1 MRLRGPAR
9 RNIAGAPSLGGRTH
23 RQEQEKAMHDISGKR
38 VAILATNGFE
48 QSELEVP
55 LAKLR
60 EAGAKVEVVSLKP
73 GEIKGWDK
81 KEWGRAV
88 KVDRTLD
95 EASPTDYDALVLPGG
110 VMNPDTLRTNE
121 HAVGFVRDFMS
132 AGKPVAAV
140 CHGPWTLVEAG
151 AVKGKTLTSWPS
163 LRTDI
168 TNAGGHWVDQEVVT
182 DNGLVTSRKP
192 ADLPAFCK
200 KMIEEI
206 GEGKHQRGKA

>member
-1 MRLRGPAR
+1 MAK
-9 RNIAGAPSLGGRTH
+9 I
-23 RQEQEKAMHDISGKR
+23 EGKK
-38 VAILATNGFE
+38 VAVLATDGFE
-48 QSELEVP
+48 QSELQTPVQ
-55 LAKLR
+55 ALR
-60 EAGAKVEVVSLKP
+60 DAGATVEIVSLKS
-73 GEIKGWDK
+73 GSIKGWKDK
-81 KEWGRAV
+81 NWGDSV
-88 KVDRTLD
+88 NVDKTVD
-95 EASPTDYDALVLPGG
+95 SVQASDYDALVLPGG